1 MSGHT
6 PWSQIKHKAHSGWA
20 AAYRVAYEE
29 EMQRREDEHR
39 KEVETEE
46 ARRRLIAEVLANRDR
61 VGPDAVLRKTKLP
74 GDEL

>member
-1 MSGHT
+1 
-6 PWSQIKHKAHSGWA
+6 
-20 AAYRVAYEE
+20 
-29 EMQRREDEHR
+29 MQRREDEHR